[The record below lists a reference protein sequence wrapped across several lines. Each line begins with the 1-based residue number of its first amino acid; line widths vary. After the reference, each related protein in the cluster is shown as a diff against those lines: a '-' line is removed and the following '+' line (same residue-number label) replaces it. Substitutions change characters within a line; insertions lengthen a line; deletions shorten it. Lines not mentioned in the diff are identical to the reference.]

1 MKTAVQQIMLGT
13 VTGSEA
19 AARGT
24 LQRIRAAGYDGLEL
38 NRFMIHPCSLM
49 VRLMTR
55 AAGMPTG
62 KGGNLNW
69 KDLLRETGLSVLS
82 LHTDLGSLEREG
94 ETVAREAGELGTDR
108 LVITGMYRF
117 DYGDEKTVRELA
129 QRLNRAG
136 EALRKEGLSLL
147 YHNHNVELLQ
157 VRPGLRAYEVLLE
170 DTNPDFVNFE
180 FDSYWFT
187 DGGADAK
194 DWMRRLG
201 KRMKLWHVTDRGCR
215 RSGPAMTPILKQD
228 SMELGTGNMDLDGLR
243 ALAEEN
249 GVEAVVLES
258 HKNWIDKD
266 PVKSLEL
273 SARWLKER
281 YGSSET

>member
-1 MKTAVQQIMLGT
+1 MKTYVQQIMLGT

-19 AARGT
+19 QARKT
-24 LQRIRAAGYDGLEL
+24 LQSIKAAGYDGLEL
-38 NRFMIHPCSLM
+38 NRFMIHPSSLM

-62 KGGNLNW
+62 KGGNLDW
-69 KDLLRETGLSVLS
+69 HSLLKEAGLSVAS
-82 LHTDLGSLEREG
+82 LHADLGSLEREP
-94 ETVAREAGELGTDR
+94 EAVAEEANSCGTDKV
-108 LVITGMYRF
+108 VITGMYRF
-117 DYGDEKTVRELA
+117 DYSNEAAVRELA
-129 QRLNRAG
+129 QRLNKVG
-136 EALRKEGLSLL
+136 ETLKAKGIDLL

-157 VRPGLRAYEVLLE
+157 VRPGLRAYDVLLG
-170 DTNPDFVNFE
+170 DTDPVCVNFE

-194 DWMRRLG
+194 RWMAKLG
-201 KRMKLWHVTDRGCR
+201 GRMKLWHINDRGSR
-215 RSGPAMTPILKQD
+215 QTGPAMTPILKAD
-228 SMELGTGNMDLDGLR
+228 SMELGTGNMDLNGLWEI
-243 ALAEEN
+243 ALAN

-273 SARWLKER
+273 SARWLNTRKD
-281 YGSSET
+281 